1 VPEPP
6 LLQVGVVDEVVDEVG
21 VDEVAVDVA
30 GERVE
35 HSARS
40 IE

>member
-1 VPEPP
+1 VPEP
-6 LLQVGVVDEVVDEVG
+6 LLEVGVVEVA
-21 VDEVAVDVA
+21 DEVAELAAGVA

>member
-1 VPEPP
+1 VPEP
-6 LLQVGVVDEVVDEVG
+6 LLQVGVV
-21 VDEVAVDVA
+21 EVADEEVAELAAGVA